1 MKLSRA
7 LLLGFVVVVAIFA
20 GFNWSAIGTPMT
32 VDYFIG
38 SGELPLGVILLA
50 LTGIVV
56 IFHVVVE
63 WLRDASSAVEKWLTE
78 KELNEALERALD
90 SEDNRVSQLSKAVE
104 DQHRNLEKKIDKVL
118 DQFDKIKLAKL
129 IEQEAGEVE
138 DRIKEA
144 EKGLR
149 KDIKRRRGRSRRN

>member
-1 MKLSRA
+1 M
-7 LLLGFVVVVAIFA
+7 LGFVVVVAIFA